1 MKNCAKTGICNSM
14 KKFICILLVLLSI
27 NLFIISCENSEEE
40 IDINTRIEIFLNT
53 VMNDPKI
60 PFFDGFDNFD
70 TISEELQRFIF
81 HIAIYKGSVYQN
93 TGTIG
98 DGLSKEMIEENIRA
112 VFGAEVILKLDY
124 DYICAAYDDE
134 RGIYIPWVYGAPQYN
149 LRYVFHSIENVKDNV
164 YKAVV
169 SYIDTNGFLLSFDA
183 DGSGDWIIP
192 DEINDRIKQRQAA
205 VNVENPEYAKARKDG
220 IEEFTQEILKNPEK
234 YEKTEVYLEVGDD
247 YIKLISA
254 KKYDIGE

>member
-1 MKNCAKTGICNSM
+1 M
-14 KKFICILLVLLSI
+14 
-27 NLFIISCENSEEE
+27 
-40 IDINTRIEIFLNT
+40 
-53 VMNDPKI
+53 
-60 PFFDGFDNFD
+60 
-70 TISEELQRFIF
+70 
-81 HIAIYKGSVYQN
+81 
-93 TGTIG
+93 
-98 DGLSKEMIEENIRA
+98 
-112 VFGAEVILKLDY
+112 
-124 DYICAAYDDE
+124 
-134 RGIYIPWVYGAPQYN
+134 
-149 LRYVFHSIENVKDNV
+149 
-164 YKAVV
+164 

-183 DGSGDWIIP
+183 DGSGNWIIP